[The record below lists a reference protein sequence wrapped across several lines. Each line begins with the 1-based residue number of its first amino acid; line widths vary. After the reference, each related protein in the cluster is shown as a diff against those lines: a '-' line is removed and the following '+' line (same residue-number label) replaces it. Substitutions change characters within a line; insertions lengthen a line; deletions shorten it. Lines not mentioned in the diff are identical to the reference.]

1 MSNEYKD
8 WLVDNDAEIAYKMT
22 QELPLTSEEAL
33 RIVRQ
38 EASEEIFHV
47 VEDRIIKRHRNDT
60 YRELIVELVRK
71 KGTYFSLHYWE
82 SGNEIMAEEQLAE
95 QVYPHERIVEMKI
108 VEWY

>member
-8 WLVDNDAEIAYKMT
+8 WLADNDAEIAYKMT

-33 RIVRQ
+33 RIARQ
-38 EASEEIFHV
+38 EASKEIFHI
-47 VEDRIIKRHRNDT
+47 VEDRIIKRLRNDT

-71 KGTYFSLHYWE
+71 KETYFSLHYWE
-82 SGNEIMAEEQLAE
+82 NGNEIMTEEQLAE